1 MINIRLRLSDL
12 GRNAAYALYLF
23 WFNRF
28 SKKLPLYDL
37 EVIRLIDR
45 LPKNAVC
52 IDVGVNEGQLFTYMK
67 RHCSSGTLIGFEP
80 IPSLYNYLTKKFSFK
95 NVQLY
100 PYALS
105 NTEEIASFF
114 YFVNRSGVS
123 GFSKREDLFKNSVT
137 QELKCTTKTFD
148 QLMNLSHIDFI
159 KIDVEGAELKVLQGA
174 EQHLK
179 KCKPVIV
186 FECQY
191 QGLKYFNSKPEDV
204 FIYLDKLGYHIS
216 LVKYYLDGLPPLN
229 LDTFTSLTKNRYEY
243 QFVAWQAAGNKEAD
257 NDM

>member
-114 YFVNRSGVS
+114 
-123 GFSKREDLFKNSVT
+123 
-137 QELKCTTKTFD
+137 
-148 QLMNLSHIDFI
+148 
-159 KIDVEGAELKVLQGA
+159 
-174 EQHLK
+174 
-179 KCKPVIV
+179 
-186 FECQY
+186 
-191 QGLKYFNSKPEDV
+191 
-204 FIYLDKLGYHIS
+204 IS
-216 LVKYYLDGLPPLN
+216 LIV
-229 LDTFTSLTKNRYEY
+229 
-243 QFVAWQAAGNKEAD
+243 VA
-257 NDM
+257 